1 MLVLIKYPL
10 FAFEK
15 ETMTSFASSFFDF
28 KARLRQVLKYT
39 DVYNYLLKKL
49 LPYFNPPYFMPFLK
63 CDIILHCRRQ
73 RNKDIDSQHWWRNCA
88 TQTMWNTRRTCW
100 SSSTASLSTR
110 RKYKIVFELETSF
123 SVSLVFN
130 IIFVCFIFSSK
141 SH

>member
-1 MLVLIKYPL
+1 
-10 FAFEK
+10 
-15 ETMTSFASSFFDF
+15 
-28 KARLRQVLKYT
+28 
-39 DVYNYLLKKL
+39 
-49 LPYFNPPYFMPFLK
+49 MPFLK

-100 SSSTASLSTR
+100 SSSAASLSTR

-130 IIFVCFIFSSK
+130 ITFVCFIFSSK
-141 SH
+141 SHEITLNLKKKTKNLNTQYPKLTNAIMYGQEIRGTDVVP